1 MVKSLKTHRLAF
13 EDRSG
18 REILVVRNLRRQI
31 GPVFWISVVLSAAF
45 VVWGASSPASLQST
59 FDAALDYVISSF
71 GWVYLLAVTGFL
83 VFVAFLAFSRYG
95 RIRLGRDSDRPE
107 FSTVSWISMLFAAG
121 VGLSFL
127 FWGVGEPASH
137 FGTTPYGMVEP
148 NTPEAAETSLQYTFF
163 HWGLHPWAVYAVIAM
178 AIAYFGFRKGG
189 GNLVSATLR
198 PLLGDRVDGGLGKT
212 VDILAIVAV
221 LFGVATALGLGALQ
235 LNGGL
240 TYVFGEGAVP
250 NGFTTQLIIISVLTV
265 AYLISAA
272 TGVDKGILILSLIN
286 MCLAFCLM
294 FFVLFAGPTVF
305 LVETLTKSIGLYLGN
320 IVPMSF
326 QTPVFEAEGAW
337 AEGWT
342 LFYWAWWV
350 SWAPFVGTFIA
361 RISKGRTIKE
371 FVLGVIFA
379 PTALSFVWFTIFG
392 GTAIH
397 LDLFGGENIAETAA
411 TDLPTALFDTLSS
424 LPLGAVVSLV
434 AIVLVSIFFVTS
446 ADSATFVL
454 GSMST
459 DGAENPAAVVK
470 LTWGLIIALFAAILL
485 YAGGLTALQ
494 TATITA
500 AVPFSLVMI
509 AICFSLMK
517 SLREE
522 FEYAGEPEEK
532 RDPEPRETSTSGAAQ
547 PTATAPR
554 RKP

>member
-1 MVKSLKTHRLAF
+1 M
-13 EDRSG
+13 
-18 REILVVRNLRRQI
+18 RRQI
-31 GPVFWISVVLSAAF
+31 GPVFWISVALSAAF
-45 VVWGASSPASLQST
+45 VVWGASSPASLGNT
-59 FDAALDYVISSF
+59 FDTVLDYVISSF

-83 VFVAFLAFSRYG
+83 LFVGFLAFSRYG
-95 RIRLGRDSDRPE
+95 KIRLGRDSDRPE
-107 FSTVSWISMLFAAG
+107 FSTISWISMLFAAG

-137 FGTTPYGMVEP
+137 LGTTPYGMVEP
-148 NTPEAAETSLQYTFF
+148 NTPAAAETSMQYTFF
-163 HWGLHPWAVYAVIAM
+163 HWGLHPWAVYAVVAM

-189 GNLVSATLR
+189 GNLISATLR
-198 PLLGDRVDGGLGKT
+198 PLFGDRVDGGFGKT

-286 MCLAFCLM
+286 MVIALCLM
-294 FFVLFAGPTVF
+294 LFVLFAGPTVF
-305 LVETLTKSIGLYLGN
+305 LVETFTKSIGTYLGN

-379 PTALSFVWFTIFG
+379 PTILSFVWFTIFG
-392 GTAIH
+392 GTAIY
-397 LDLFGGENIAETAA
+397 LDLFEGGNIAETAA

-424 LPLGAVVSLV
+424 LPLGAVVSIV
-434 AIVLVSIFFVTS
+434 AIILVSIFFVTS

-459 DGAENPAAVVK
+459 NGSENPAPAVK
-470 LTWGLIIALFAAILL
+470 LTWGLIIALFASVLL
-485 YAGGLTALQ
+485 YAGGLNALQ

-500 AVPFSLVMI
+500 AVPFSIVMI
-509 AICFSLMK
+509 CICISLMK

-522 FEYAGEPEEK
+522 FEYAGEPGSREPEES
-532 RDPEPRETSTSGAAQ
+532 EARETAEAPSGGAASQ
-547 PTATAPR
+547 PTAAAPR
-554 RKP
+554 RGK

>member
-1 MVKSLKTHRLAF
+1 MF
-13 EDRSG
+13 
-18 REILVVRNLRRQI
+18 VVRNLRRQI

-45 VVWGASSPASLQST
+45 VVWGASSPSSLGTT
-59 FDAALDYVISSF
+59 FDTVLDYVISSF

-83 VFVAFLAFSRYG
+83 LFVGYLAFSKYG
-95 RIRLGRDSDRPE
+95 KIRLGRDSDRPE
-107 FSTVSWISMLFAAG
+107 FSTISWISMLFAAG

-137 FGTTPYGMVEP
+137 LGTTPYGMAEP
-148 NTPEAAETSLQYTFF
+148 NTPQAAETSLQYTFF
-163 HWGLHPWAVYAVIAM
+163 HWGLHPWAVYAVVAM

-198 PLLGDRVDGGLGKT
+198 PLFGNRVDGPLGKT

-240 TYVFGEGAVP
+240 TYVFDAP
-250 NGFTTQLIIISVLTV
+250 SGFTTQLIIISVLTV

-286 MCLAFCLM
+286 MVIALCLM
-294 FFVLFAGPTVF
+294 LFVLFAGPTVF
-305 LVETLTKSIGLYLGN
+305 LVETFTKTIGTYLGN

-326 QTPVFEAEGAW
+326 QTPVFEANGAW

-379 PTALSFVWFTIFG
+379 PTILSFIWFTIFG
-392 GTAIH
+392 GTAIY
-397 LDLFGGENIAETAA
+397 LDLFEGGNIAETAA

-424 LPLGAVVSLV
+424 LPLGAVVSIV

-459 DGAENPAAVVK
+459 DGSENPAPAVK
-470 LTWGLIIALFAAILL
+470 LTWGLIIALFASVLL
-485 YAGGLTALQ
+485 YAGGLNALQ

-500 AVPFSLVMI
+500 AVPFSIVMMC
-509 AICFSLMK
+509 ICVSLMK
-517 SLREE
+517 SLRAE
-522 FEYAGEPEEK
+522 FDETPAEPSG
-532 RDPEPRETSTSGAAQ
+532 PETSEAAEEAPVGGASQ
-547 PTATAPR
+547 PTAAAPR
-554 RKP
+554 RGK

>member
-1 MVKSLKTHRLAF
+1 M
-13 EDRSG
+13 
-18 REILVVRNLRRQI
+18 VRNLRRQI
-31 GPVFWISVVLSAAF
+31 GPVFWISVALSAAF
-45 VVWGASSPASLQST
+45 VVWGASSPASLGSA
-59 FDAALDYVISSF
+59 FDTVLDYVISSF

-83 VFVAFLAFSRYG
+83 VFVGYLAFSKYG
-95 RIRLGRDSDRPE
+95 KIRLGRDSDRPE
-107 FSTVSWISMLFAAG
+107 FSAISWISMLFAAG

-148 NTPEAAETSLQYTFF
+148 NTPQAAETSLQYTFF
-163 HWGLHPWAVYAVIAM
+163 HWGLHPWAVYAVVAM

-189 GNLVSATLR
+189 GNLISATLR
-198 PLLGDRVDGGLGKT
+198 PLFGNRVDGPLGKT

-240 TYVFGEGAVP
+240 TYVFGAP
-250 NGFTTQLIIISVLTV
+250 NGFTTQLIIIAVLTV

-286 MCLAFCLM
+286 MVIAIGLM

-305 LVETLTKSIGLYLGN
+305 LVETFTKSLGTYLGN

-326 QTPVFEAEGAW
+326 QTSVFESNGAW

-361 RISKGRTIKE
+361 RISKGRTIRE

-379 PTALSFVWFTIFG
+379 PTILSFIWFTIFG

-397 LDLFGGENIAETAA
+397 LDLFGGGNIAETAA
-411 TDLPTALFDTLSS
+411 TDLPRALFDTLSS
-424 LPLGAVVSLV
+424 LPLGTVVSIV
-434 AIVLVSIFFVTS
+434 AIILVSIFFITS

-459 DGAENPAAVVK
+459 DGAENPATAVK

-485 YAGGLTALQ
+485 YAGGLSALQ

-500 AVPFSLVMI
+500 AVPFSIVMI
-509 AICFSLMK
+509 CICVSLMK
-517 SLREE
+517 SLRGEFAEE
-522 FEYAGEPEEK
+522 REPMAADG
-532 RDPEPRETSTSGAAQ
+532 REPVGGAASQ
-547 PTATAPR
+547 PTAAAPR
-554 RKP
+554 RNR